1 MSPKL
6 AICNAD
12 TKIADQGGFVLGPV
26 GIDKKVVAR
35 TEIGEVAPIGV
46 SMEGA
51 ATVDDGG
58 DGSGLATVSIDE
70 RRQCGV
76 SSQRR

>member
-26 GIDKKVVAR
+26 GIDKEVVACA
-35 TEIGEVAPIGV
+35 EIGEMASVGV

-51 ATVDDGG
+51 AAVDDGG
-58 DGSGLATVSIDE
+58 DGTDLATVWPDE
-70 RRQCGV
+70 G
-76 SSQRR
+76 